1 MLRSSFPLGRFMH
14 VDLRAHFSFPLLLA
28 LSIAFSV
35 MDNGGATRGV
45 ALWLALCAA
54 VLVREIARA
63 IAASYAGLRLR
74 ALFLL
79 PVGGVMAFSN
89 RDSPVAH
96 SAGLKAGPVD
106 GRIASPDTRW
116 VTASGPA
123 ANFLV
128 GLLLLAASYALDP
141 HVALLQ
147 QPWISLGHILR
158 SFIWIQLLLGAVSLL
173 PTPTLPS
180 RQLLRLVPTAKSAGN
195 SSQPESNPS
204 RRVTAAGPAFSLGTA
219 IALAMIVAGFILPN
233 HYWLVIAGAFMLLA
247 TQISSVQAQ
256 AGTEAGSIL
265 VHEVMLTEYTLLS
278 STDTLQGALART
290 VHSLQDVFP
299 VVRGNQLVG
308 SITRQGIAE
317 RLLADGD
324 GYLQGVMRRSLPI
337 AAPAEKLVDVLR
349 RASALGS
356 PDFIPVVDDGALLG
370 ILSSQS
376 LGRAIQQVKLTRPAP
391 PQRDH
396 P

>member
-14 VDLRAHFSFPLLLA
+14 VDVRAHFSFPLLLA
-28 LSIAFSV
+28 LAIAFSV
-35 MDNGGATRGV
+35 MDNGGAARGV

-89 RDSPVAH
+89 RDVPMGNPTATS
-96 SAGLKAGPVD
+96 
-106 GRIASPDTRW
+106 RPDTRW
-116 VTASGPA
+116 VTASGPV
-123 ANFLV
+123 ANFVV
-128 GLLLLAASYALDP
+128 GLLLVGASYALDP

-158 SFIWIQLLLGAVSLL
+158 SFIWIQVLLGAVSLL

-180 RQLLRLVPTAKSAGN
+180 RQLLRLGPRAKSAAGTG
-195 SSQPESNPS
+195 SQPESNPS
-204 RRVTAAGPAFSLGTA
+204 RRVSAAGPAFSLGTA
-219 IALAMIVAGFILPN
+219 IALAMILAGFILMN

-256 AGTEAGSIL
+256 AGSDAGSIY
-265 VHEVMLTEYTLLS
+265 VHQVMLTEYTLLS
-278 STDTLQGALART
+278 SSDTLRDALAHT

-356 PDFIPVVDDGALLG
+356 PDFIPVVEDGALLG

-391 PQRDH
+391 PQRDQ